1 MKRTATSTDAA
12 LRLIGP
18 AIANYLSCVRL
29 QSLFPSH
36 PRAIGDFVEHL
47 CLPYISG
54 NCDFSL
60 IFVRMYIKP
69 QAADSVKG
77 TVSSEGTKTKG
88 SRTAT
93 DSAEI
98 LPRSPSNPQIMIAQK
113 VSSQRYLLCF
123 PCVLLCIAYGKHDTA
138 CTLVVWFKS
147 KHEGW

>member
-1 MKRTATSTDAA
+1 
-12 LRLIGP
+12 
-18 AIANYLSCVRL
+18 
-29 QSLFPSH
+29 
-36 PRAIGDFVEHL
+36 
-47 CLPYISG
+47 
-54 NCDFSL
+54 
-60 IFVRMYIKP
+60 MYIKP

-77 TVSSEGTKTKG
+77 TSSSEGTKTKG
-88 SRTAT
+88 SRMAT